1 MAKYIK
7 KFRYSNF
14 LIIIF
19 LVTLT
24 HLNSYSIDG
33 TGEFEKIVKIA
44 FKSSPEIKK
53 AYKKLKAAEGDKIQA
68 AYFPNPEF
76 DFEVENFGR
85 GYGEDTFSNA
95 DITFYITQKI
105 ETGGK
110 RKYRKKS
117 TQQKLLAAQEKF
129 KSQINSRLATIYII
143 YNKTAIAKKR
153 LKIAEQLFEI
163 SKENLEVVS
172 EKVKYGKTSPI
183 QKIKAK
189 IEFDKSA
196 LTLKEAKANF
206 ENMKNIL
213 ANLIGTNKL
222 PEDIAF
228 QDFEPKNIDIE
239 ELTKEEKILNTP
251 QIKEKEFL
259 KKARETELKLTKSLN
274 IPDLNL
280 SVGLRKFRETDQ
292 TAYVVSVGFKIPIFN
307 RNRGLIMKRAAERD
321 MAYLSMKQAKL
332 DILKSR
338 ENILNS
344 FKTAREQNE
353 VYKKTMLPDSE
364 KAYQSVF
371 TAYREGKL
379 NYLDLLDTQRT
390 LIFIENEYLSVKE
403 RYIESLGTL
412 LELSGFFSDKFLKEK
427 NIKIKGD

>member
-1 MAKYIK
+1 MVNFMK
-7 KFRYSNF
+7 K
-14 LIIIF
+14 LINSKIILILLLF
-19 LVTLT
+19 QFIQT
-24 HLNSYSIDG
+24 NSYG
-33 TGEFEKIVKIA
+33 AEGKNEFEKIVEIA
-44 FKSSPEIKK
+44 FNSSPEIKK
-53 AYKKLKAAEGDKIQA
+53 AYKNLIVAEGEKIQA
-68 AYFPNPEF
+68 GYLPNPELE
-76 DFEVENFGR
+76 FEVENFGR

-110 RKYRKKS
+110 RRYRKKS
-117 TQQKLLAAQEKF
+117 TQEKLLAAREKL
-129 KSQINSRLATIYII
+129 KSEINSRLATIYII

-189 IEFDKSA
+189 IEFDKAA
-196 LTLKEAKANF
+196 LTLKEAKASF

-213 ANLIGTNKL
+213 AQLIGLDKL
-222 PEDIAF
+222 PKNIDFIN
-228 QDFEPKNIDIE
+228 FEPKNIDIE

-251 QIKEKEFL
+251 QIKEKEYL
-259 KKARETELKLTKSLN
+259 RKARETELKLTKSLN

-292 TAYVVSVGFKIPIFN
+292 TAYVVSIGFKIPIFN
-307 RNRGLIMKRAAERD
+307 RNRGLIMKSAAERD
-321 MAYLSMKQAKL
+321 MAYLSTKQAKL
-332 DILKSR
+332 DILKFR
-338 ENILNS
+338 ENTLNT
-344 FKTAREQNE
+344 FKIAKEKNE
-353 VYKKTMLPDSE
+353 VYRKTMLPNAE

-371 TAYREGKL
+371 TAYKEGKL
-379 NYLDLLDTQRT
+379 SYLDLLDTQRT

-403 RYIESLGTL
+403 RYIESLGNL

-427 NIKIKGD
+427 N